1 MALTTDSVTTL
12 VASSSVV
19 ESLDQCLPIKN
30 AEEKRRKYLIG
41 NLIISKTFYLS
52 VKILNHLH
60 LYIQGINLQKKR
72 LLVANTLCSSKTKK
86 RGELKKGFPPRK
98 K

>member
-52 VKILNHLH
+52 VKILNHLQIQ
-60 LYIQGINLQKKR
+60 LYNICLI
-72 LLVANTLCSSKTKK
+72 
-86 RGELKKGFPPRK
+86 
-98 K
+98 